1 MLIHG
6 ISWAGAYLLQAELLQ
21 DRYHVTLPILDGH
34 GGETTIYSSTEQSA
48 NGLLAYIDEHH
59 NGMLF
64 ALCGVSL
71 GGQIVVELLSRR
83 EHVDDFAIIDGSC
96 WIPQPTMLRYARPLH
111 PLKWAIERTG
121 VLGRLSNRSI
131 APEHRMPE

>member
-1 MLIHG
+1 
-6 ISWAGAYLLQAELLQ
+6 
-21 DRYHVTLPILDGH
+21 
-34 GGETTIYSSTEQSA
+34 
-48 NGLLAYIDEHH
+48 
-59 NGMLF
+59 LF
-64 ALCGVSL
+64 TLCGVSL

-131 APEHRMPE
+131 APEHRMPEQILRMYLQEIKSFRHATMRLHARLSMARTSRLRPWRT